1 MSWWH
6 ILCGILL
13 LDICLPLW
21 SCKLRYARKGMSKG
35 ETNVWV
41 TNELQRLSPYQ
52 CWTLMDKLW
61 AGPST
66 TLTSERTNVGG
77 IASRWDRWSFR
88 PFTSA
93 PGSLTWGKIPVNT
106 GNPSIIRFN
115 DIYIIHILVTASV
128 SDALLFASFC
138 ALSRE
143 RMSQR
148 GSRNI
153 LQQSALIFH
162 DSSSIIM

>member
-35 ETNVWV
+35 ETNVCTSPKWAKV
-41 TNELQRLSPYQ
+41 ESLSMLNPNRQAVRAEY
-52 CWTLMDKLW
+52 
-61 AGPST
+61 
-66 TLTSERTNVGG
+66 NVDFGANKCG
-77 IASRWDRWSFR
+77 TRWDRQPLGRSFR
-88 PFTSA
+88 PFTSRA
-93 PGSLTWGKIPVNT
+93 SGSLTWGKIPVNT

-115 DIYIIHILVTASV
+115 DIYIIQILVTASV

-153 LQQSALIFH
+153 LQQSALIFQA
-162 DSSSIIM
+162 